1 MYLKVY
7 FLAMMQYRKL
17 GNTGLNVSILGF
29 GASPLGDVF
38 DVCDAAVCT
47 SAVHLAI
54 DYGINFFDVAPFYG
68 ITLAESRL
76 GHALKGKRK
85 DILLATKAGRYG
97 LRDFDFS
104 YNKIKSSV
112 DESLARLQT
121 DYLDLF
127 QLHDIEF
134 GSREQVLNEA
144 VPALMEVKKSGKARF
159 VGITGL
165 PVHYLA
171 DIARVVDVD
180 TVLSW
185 AHYNLLQDEINLE
198 LVPLSIEKGFGL
210 MNAAPLVQ
218 RILSDGVIPSWHN
231 APKEVQAIQPELLK
245 VCRNFGVRLSD
256 VALRFAMDHPAI
268 ATTIVGMA
276 EPEIVKQ
283 NLKAVEFNI
292 PDGLLDELQTVIRPV
307 KNRMWYEGMPEN
319 NLRLISKRL

>member
-1 MYLKVY
+1 
-7 FLAMMQYRKL
+7 MQYRKL
-17 GNTGLNVSILGF
+17 GETGLSVSILGF

-38 DVCDAAVCT
+38 DVCDASVCS

-68 ITLAESRL
+68 STLAETRL
-76 GHALKGKRK
+76 GEALKGKRK
-85 DILLATKAGRYG
+85 NVILATKAGRYG
-97 LRDFDFS
+97 LRVFDFS
-104 YNKIKSSV
+104 YKRIISSI

-121 DYLDLF
+121 DYLDLY

-159 VGITGL
+159 IGITGL

-171 DIARVVDVD
+171 DIARIVEVD

-198 LVPLSIEKGFGL
+198 LVPLSAKKGFGL

-218 RILSDGVIPSWHN
+218 RILSDGVIPAWHN
-231 APKEVQAIQPELLK
+231 APKEVQAIQPKLLS
-245 VCRNFGVRLSD
+245 VCKKFDVKLSD
-256 VALRFAMDHPAI
+256 VALKFAMNHPAI
-268 ATTIVGMA
+268 SSTIVGMA
-276 EPEIVKQ
+276 DPEIVKQ
-283 NLKAVEFNI
+283 NIKAVEFNI
-292 PDGLLDELQTVIRPV
+292 PNGLLDELQATIAPV
-307 KNRMWYEGMPEN
+307 KNKMWYEGMPEN
-319 NLRLISKRL
+319 NLRLINRVL